1 MAFLDMWTGWI
12 WIAGLALGLATTLV
26 AVVYMLSELLQNDKM
41 KGWAK
46 MELAEIFYS
55 ALIIAMALAALPLID
70 AVIQGSL
77 GVSNAGYAGGGTPG
91 PLGSPT
97 SAFIKTSS
105 AGMFGGSSYQA
116 LDICGAAIAQNNL
129 SVYHGVESCHV
140 RLGIWFM
147 DEVFNEAK
155 SFAFDTYLSY
165 IKTSMIAEFTINI
178 EFLFE
183 KSGFFTFTPWKG
195 FYTMG
200 NKIKEL
206 LFDWAIKI
214 MMLTKFQEVLLKFIA
229 TALFPALF
237 VIGAVLR
244 TFSFTRRL
252 GGLLLA
258 MAIALYFVFPSFYAF
273 GALVMLSIKND
284 PAVQTAWISDSV
296 ANPQGAANPD
306 PPIAYTMYIND
317 NISMLGGSGNYTT
330 DDVRQRLQQYEGLNP
345 QDYFAAMEQ
354 GSYMGQNLTTNFDLT
369 SRRYENASDAD
380 RNASLASAK
389 AAADRW
395 YNAVNKENKIDH
407 YIDFAWQP
415 NGPIDSLSKLTFWAV
430 FFSLFGILA
439 TIAAIRSLS
448 MTFGGDIEI
457 AGLTRLI

>member
-1 MAFLDMWTGWI
+1 MAFLDIWSGWI
-12 WIAGLALGLATTLV
+12 WVAGLAFGLATTLV
-26 AVVYMLSELLQNDKM
+26 AIVYMLSELLQNDKM

-55 ALIIAMALAALPLID
+55 ALIIAMAIAALPLID
-70 AVIQGSL
+70 AVVQGSL
-77 GVSNAGYAGGGTPG
+77 GVSNSGFAGGGTPG

-97 SAFIKTSS
+97 SAWIKTSS
-105 AGMFGGSSYQA
+105 AGLFGGSGYQA
-116 LDICGAAIAQNNL
+116 LDICGAAIAANNL
-129 SVYHGVESCHV
+129 SVYHGVESCHL

-147 DEVFNEAK
+147 EETFNEAK

-178 EFLFE
+178 ELLFE
-183 KSGFFTFTPWKG
+183 KSGFLTFTPWKG
-195 FYTMG
+195 FYSMG

-214 MMLTKFQEVLLKFIA
+214 MMLSKFQEVMLRFIA

-258 MAIALYFVFPSFYAF
+258 MALALYFVFPSFYAF

-284 PAVQTAWISDSV
+284 PGVQGQWLADTT

-330 DDVRQRLQQYEGLNP
+330 ADVQQRLTQYEGMNP
-345 QDYFAAMEQ
+345 QDYFAAFSQ
-354 GSYMGQNLTTNFDLT
+354 GSYQGQNLTPNFDLT
-369 SRRYENASDAD
+369 STRYDNASEAQ
-380 RNASLASAK
+380 RNASIASAR

-395 YNAVNKENKIDH
+395 FSAVSKENKIDH

-415 NGPIDSLSKLTFWAV
+415 NGPIDTLSRLTFWAV
-430 FFSLFGILA
+430 FFSLFGILS